1 MGEKK
6 IEILPANRETVQQSR
21 MLRAAAY
28 CRVSTAL
35 EEQESSYASQI
46 RSYTEL
52 ISQHEGWEL
61 VDIYADE
68 AVSGTKTDK
77 REDFNRL
84 LADCRKGKID
94 RVLVKSISRFSR
106 NTKDCLA
113 ALREL
118 MRLGVTVQ
126 FEKENIDTGTLTTE
140 LMVSVSGSLAQQES
154 MSISQNIR
162 MGYRR
167 RMERGEF
174 IASSP
179 PYGYRNAGGGRLEI
193 VPEEAEVI
201 RWVFESYLNGQG
213 IVTIAEEMNRRGV
226 PKKHGEAAWIPY
238 AVACWLR
245 NEKYT
250 GNTLCQKTFTTGFPY
265 ISVKN
270 RGEVDQFYIENSHP
284 AIISQEI
291 FDKVQ
296 ALRKKKKAPASA
308 PSKFPLTRKMICGK
322 CGATFYRTVDRH
334 GANNWV
340 CSGHKDGNRN
350 GKGACPNLS
359 VRERDIYTAFIRMY
373 NKLRLHEG
381 IILRP
386 ALDQMEALE
395 SAVQRENPAMLEV
408 NRAIA
413 QATEQNYKISKLR
426 ASGLLDADACAAKLA
441 ALDAQLTQ
449 LRAKRRRLLRNDDIS
464 EMADALR
471 QTVETLH
478 QGPEQMD
485 EFDEELF
492 NEMVEKIT
500 VDTDHVLRFRLRGG
514 FDVAEPLWR
523 ETR

>member
-1 MGEKK
+1 MSKNITIIPPSEGR
-6 IEILPANRETVQQSR
+6 PDV
-21 MLRAAAY
+21 LRVAAY

-68 AVSGTKTDK
+68 AASGTKTDK

-395 SAVQRENPAMLEV
+395 SAVQRENPAMLEI

-485 EFDEELF
+485 EFDEDLF

>member
-1 MGEKK
+1 MSKNITIIPPSEGR
-6 IEILPANRETVQQSR
+6 PDV
-21 MLRAAAY
+21 LRVAAY

-213 IVTIAEEMNRRGV
+213 IVAIAEEMNRRGV

-464 EMADALR
+464 EMVDTLR

-478 QGPEQMD
+478 QGPEQLD

>member
-1 MGEKK
+1 MSKNITIIPPSEGR
-6 IEILPANRETVQQSR
+6 PDV
-21 MLRAAAY
+21 LRVAAY

-68 AVSGTKTDK
+68 AASGTKTDK

-373 NKLRLHEG
+373 KKLRLHEG

-426 ASGLLDADACAAKLA
+426 AGGLLDADACAAKLA

-485 EFDEELF
+485 EFDEDLF

-500 VDTDHVLRFRLRGG
+500 VDTDHVLRFCLRGG

>member
-1 MGEKK
+1 MSKNITIIPPSEGR
-6 IEILPANRETVQQSR
+6 PDV
-21 MLRAAAY
+21 LRVAAY

-68 AVSGTKTDK
+68 AASGTKTDK

-94 RVLVKSISRFSR
+94 RVLVKSISRFAR
-106 NTKDCLA
+106 NTKDCLS

-213 IVTIAEEMNRRGV
+213 IVAIAEEMNRRGV

-296 ALRKKKKAPASA
+296 ALRKKKKAPVSA

>member
-1 MGEKK
+1 MSKNVTIIPPNE
-6 IEILPANRETVQQSR
+6 SR
-21 MLRAAAY
+21 PDTLRVAAY
-28 CRVSTAL
+28 CRVSTDL
-35 EEQESSYASQI
+35 EEQASSYASQI

-154 MSISQNIR
+154 LSIAENIR

-167 RMERGEF
+167 RMARGEY
-174 IASSP
+174 ITNKP
-179 PYGYRNAGGGRLEI
+179 PYGYRNAGGGKLEI

-201 RWVFESYLNGQG
+201 RWVFESYLNGH
-213 IVTIAEEMNRRGV
+213 TPAWIAAEMNRRGI
-226 PKKHGEAAWIPY
+226 PKKYGPSVWTKK
-238 AVACWLR
+238 AVAYWLK

-250 GNTLCQKTFTTGFPY
+250 GNTLCQKTFKTGFPY
-265 ISVKN
+265 TAVKN
-270 RGEVDQFYIENSHP
+270 QGELDQFYIENCHP
-284 AIISQEI
+284 AIISREV
-291 FDKVQ
+291 FDRAQ
-296 ALRKKKKAPASA
+296 ALLQQKKVCVSKPVQYPLSKKIVCGNCGSTLYRNV
-308 PSKFPLTRKMICGK
+308 SNCGTLT
-322 CGATFYRTVDRH
+322 
-334 GANNWV
+334 WV
-340 CSGHKDGNRN
+340 CSRHMENAA
-350 GKGACPNLS
+350 ACPT
-359 VRERDIYTAFIRMY
+359 VPVMERAVYTAFVRMY

-381 IILRP
+381 IILQP
-386 ALDQMEALE
+386 ALRQMADLE
-395 SAVQRENPAMLEV
+395 HAVQRENPAMIEI

-441 ALDAQLTQ
+441 FLDAQLTQ
-449 LRAKRRRLLRNDDIS
+449 LRGKRRRLLKNDNIS
-464 EMADALR
+464 EAAEALR
-471 QTVETLH
+471 QSVAALR
-478 QGPEQMD
+478 QGPERLE
-485 EFDEELF
+485 EFDQDLF
-492 NEMVEKIT
+492 DDLVEQVI
-500 VDTDHVLRFRLRGG
+500 VSSDQDLRFKLHGGFEVTERLREG
-514 FDVAEPLWR
+514 EK
-523 ETR
+523 

>member
-1 MGEKK
+1 MSKNVTIIPPSEGR
-6 IEILPANRETVQQSR
+6 PDT
-21 MLRAAAY
+21 LRVAAY
-28 CRVSTAL
+28 CRVSTDL
-35 EEQESSYASQI
+35 EEQASSYASQI

-213 IVTIAEEMNRRGV
+213 IIAIAEEMNRRGV

-296 ALRKKKKAPASA
+296 ALRKKKKAPFSA

-334 GANNWV
+334 GANDWV
-340 CSGHKDGNRN
+340 CSGHRDGNRN
-350 GKGACPNLS
+350 RKGTCPNLP

-395 SAVQRENPAMLEV
+395 SAVRRENPAMLEI

-426 ASGLLDADACAAKLA
+426 ASGLLDADTCAAKLA
-441 ALDAQLTQ
+441 TLDAQLTQ

-478 QGPEQMD
+478 QGPEQLD

-500 VDTDHVLRFRLRGG
+500 VDTDHVLRFHLRGG

-523 ETR
+523 KTR

>member
-1 MGEKK
+1 MSKNITIIPPSEGR
-6 IEILPANRETVQQSR
+6 PDV
-21 MLRAAAY
+21 LRVAAY

-68 AVSGTKTDK
+68 AASGTKTDK

-296 ALRKKKKAPASA
+296 ALRKKKKAPVSA

-395 SAVQRENPAMLEV
+395 SAVQRENPAMLEI